1 MFDSHWVL
9 TARTI
14 TTAVWTRLKTHI
26 LLPNKK
32 IRFSVASILQ
42 NHLHL
47 QLLTAYS
54 ALLFFTCGTFFTGR
68 SSGASL
74 PLWRKRPLRTRC
86 LTIAHSWCIP
96 RFRPRD
102 CLPHVGKGPRW
113 RSFWGNNSNCHAKN
127 RRKNIKLFKNLRTK
141 QEISYK
147 FIQFIVRFVNYLEIQ
162 FLTWS
167 RSYTG

>member
-1 MFDSHWVL
+1 MFDSHWVS

-32 IRFSVASILQ
+32 IRFWVASLLQ

-54 ALLFFTCGTFFTGR
+54 ALLFFSCVTFFR
-68 SSGASL
+68 ADHREPPS
-74 PLWRKRPLRTRC
+74 LWRKRPLRTRC

-96 RFRPRD
+96 WFRPRD
-102 CLPHVGKGPRW
+102 CQPHVGKGPRW
-113 RSFWGNNSNCHAKN
+113 KSFWGNNSNCHAKN
-127 RRKNIKLFKNLRTK
+127 RRKKSNCLRTCVLNK
-141 QEISYK
+141 
-147 FIQFIVRFVNYLEIQ
+147 RFPTNLYNLYLVLLII
-162 FLTWS
+162 
-167 RSYTG
+167 